1 MQILGPVEIG
11 TVVES
16 AESIDAS
23 FNKTIIQQPSQGSQI
38 DPREKQGVV
47 SSSESLKESKNTP
60 HIRLKE
66 PESNKD
72 GLKSNLFRVIGAL
85 YLSDYFVNDKGE
97 RPNQKDVFIAF
108 GNMLG
113 EDYSRYDKQ
122 LDKIR
127 NCKNGEKLIDELFKS
142 LADAAV
148 VFSKKEGR

>member
-1 MQILGPVEIG
+1 MQISGPVAIG
-11 TVVES
+11 TIVEN
-16 AESIDAS
+16 AENVDTS
-23 FNKTIIQQPSQGSQI
+23 FNKTIIQQQFQGSPLNL
-38 DPREKQGVV
+38 DTYQGVV
-47 SSSESLKESKNTP
+47 PPVESRKEFESTP
-60 HIRLKE
+60 LIRLKE

-108 GNMLG
+108 GRMLG

-148 VFSKKEGR
+148 VFSKKEGK